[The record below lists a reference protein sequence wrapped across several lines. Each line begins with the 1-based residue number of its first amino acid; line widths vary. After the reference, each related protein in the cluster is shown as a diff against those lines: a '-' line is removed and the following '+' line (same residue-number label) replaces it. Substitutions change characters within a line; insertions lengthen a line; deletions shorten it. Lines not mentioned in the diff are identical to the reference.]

1 MHSRQGIISKAVIES
16 VRRAL
21 HNKYVEDSQIKNMLE
36 EFLAEDLT
44 PQELEIT
51 GHAYKEVKDRLAYSA
66 VLDGLW
72 QEIDETQALYDTLH
86 VYDSLEKEYSSAKTR
101 LDHEDL
107 PIDSVDLEEV
117 NMDDESNGHDGDRS
131 LVAREKGTVM
141 ARGNQSLAERHDG
154 AMVMRNSGSV
164 AVRPLQNIDVIR
176 NMPLFGKDLPFY
188 NNADDLTET
197 IDVLANE
204 NEDVAES
211 EGKKHKKGKCKSKRK
226 GEARQGEGCKSEG
239 RKGKKCKKGKH
250 EPRVEPLDFDALEAA
265 AEAAKEAGLYES
277 GASESRISDSGVS
290 ASDLSDNLAHEA
302 GNMHDTD
309 NMHDGASKKSY
320 KHEGHGKGKCA
331 KGEGQFRK
339 KGKAKSQAAQDV
351 ESKDGELFLKDI
363 LTLLGKDGQPADSWE
378 ELIRNTEWKEFKQ
391 LTKRA
396 KKALKRAR
404 KTAKQMAFADFDEH
418 YGVYRSDMRDPE
430 EPVKTA
436 NEATE
441 AVTKQGE
448 VEETVHFNESQEDAT
463 LKNVQPEHANEPYD
477 AETTVEASADTQE
490 VVEEKT
496 VEEPVV
502 TEKKHKKDSG
512 KQKKHTKSKR

>member
-107 PIDSVDLEEV
+107 QIDSVDLEDV
-117 NMDDESNGHDGDRS
+117 DMGDESREHDGNRS
-131 LVAREKGTVM
+131 LVARGRGTVM

-164 AVRPLQNIDVIR
+164 AIRPLQNVDVIR
-176 NMPLFGKDLPFY
+176 NMPLFGHDLPLH
-188 NNADDLTET
+188 NKVDELTET
-197 IDVLANE
+197 VDVSADE
-204 NEDVAES
+204 NIVEAES
-211 EGKKHKKGKCKSKRK
+211 KKHKKGKCKSKRK
-226 GEARQGEGCKSEG
+226 GEGRKSETCKSEG
-239 RKGKKCKKGKH
+239 RKDKKCKKGKH

-265 AEAAKEAGLYES
+265 AEVAKDASIYTSSISES
-277 GASESRISDSGVS
+277 G
-290 ASDLSDNLAHEA
+290 LSDNSGHEC
-302 GNMHDTD
+302 D
-309 NMHDGASKKSY
+309 NKHGAEGKDSC

-331 KGEGQFRK
+331 KGEGQSRK
-339 KGKAKSQAAQDV
+339 KGKVKSQAAQDV
-351 ESKDGELFLKDI
+351 ESKDGELFLKDV
-363 LTLLGKDGQPADSWE
+363 LTLLGKDGQPAESWE

-404 KTAKQMAFADFDEH
+404 KTAKKMAFADFDEH
-418 YGVYRSDMRDPE
+418 YGVYRSDMRDSE
-430 EPVKTA
+430 KAGRATDEVD
-436 NEATE
+436 EAETE
-441 AVTKQGE
+441 QHE
-448 VEETVHFNESQEDAT
+448 VEETAPQHKSQESGT
-463 LKNVQPEHANEPYD
+463 LKNEQQERPV
-477 AETTVEASADTQE
+477 ETNK
-490 VVEEKT
+490 VEETVMTSDTPEAIAAKS
-496 VEEPVV
+496 VEEPIG
-502 TEKKHKKDSG
+502 TGKKHKKDLG
-512 KQKKHTKSKR
+512 KQKKHTKSKK